1 MGARARFDI
10 HRLPRCACL
19 QRQDAPC
26 GVDPCPGTS
35 RLPST
40 RGPRRPRRLQID
52 SMTTNTFREAWF
64 SNIHK
69 NFLAGLTTSFALVP
83 ECIAF
88 ALVAQLNPLM
98 GLYGAF
104 IICALTAI
112 FGGRPG
118 MISGAAGSMAVVIV
132 ALVAQHGV
140 QYLLATVVLG
150 GVLMAAFGLL
160 RLGKLIR
167 MVPHPVMLGFV
178 NGLAIIIAM
187 AQLEHFR
194 QSTPQGEQWLGGTP
208 LLVMCGLVGL
218 TMAIVYVLPR
228 LTKAVPPALVAIL
241 GVGLLGYALELPTRT
256 LGDLAQIAG
265 GLPALH
271 IPTVPFNGE
280 TLRIILPYASLM
292 AMVGLLETLLTF
304 NLTDDITETRGQP
317 NRECVALGAANV
329 VSGLFGGMGG
339 CAMIGQTMIN
349 LSSGGRS
356 RLSGL
361 TSGVMI
367 LLFILFLSPLIAH
380 IPLAALVGV
389 MFVVAQETFAWGSL
403 RVLGKVP
410 RHDALV
416 IVAVTVITVFTDL
429 ATAVLCG
436 IVIAALSFAWQ
447 HARDVR
453 TDVEDDSDTGV
464 RTYVP
469 HGTLFFASTAHFQEL
484 FAPAADPARVV
495 LDCRHLHLADH
506 SAIAAMESLHGR
518 YAKAGKRLQVVQ
530 LSKRNLAL
538 LQRAGVDVGQGQD
551 GRSQAREA
559 GAMVSNAG

>member
-1 MGARARFDI
+1 MINA
-10 HRLPRCACL
+10 
-19 QRQDAPC
+19 
-26 GVDPCPGTS
+26 
-35 RLPST
+35 
-40 RGPRRPRRLQID
+40 
-52 SMTTNTFREAWF
+52 TFREEWF
-64 SNIHK
+64 SNIQK
-69 NFLAGLTTSFALVP
+69 NVLAGLTTSFALVP

-140 QYLLATVVLG
+140 QYLLATVVLSG
-150 GVLMAAFGLL
+150 ILMALFGIL

-178 NGLAIIIAM
+178 NGLAIVIAM

-194 QSTPQGEQWLGGTP
+194 QATPQGETWLQGTP
-208 LLVMCGLVGL
+208 LLVMGALVAL

-228 LTKAVPPALVAIL
+228 ITKAVPPALVAIL
-241 GVGLLGYALELPTRT
+241 GVGVLSHFLNLPTRT
-256 LGDLAQIAG
+256 LGDLAHIAG

-271 IPTVPFNGE
+271 WPTVPLDMA
-280 TLRIILPYASLM
+280 TLHIIFPYAALM

-304 NLTDDITETRGQP
+304 NLTDEMTETRGQP
-317 NRECVALGAANV
+317 NRECIALGASNV

-356 RLSGL
+356 RLSGV
-361 TSGVMI
+361 TAGVMI
-367 LLFILFLSPLIAH
+367 LLFILFLSPLIER

-389 MFVVAQETFAWGSL
+389 MFVVAQQTFAWGSL

-410 RHDALV
+410 PQDALV

-429 ATAVLCG
+429 AMAVLCG
-436 IVIAALSFAWQ
+436 IVIAALNFAWQ
-447 HARDVR
+447 HAREMRAD
-453 TDVEDDSDTGV
+453 TDDSTPGV
-464 RTYVP
+464 RVYLP
-469 HGTLFFASTAHFQEL
+469 HGTLFFASAAHFQEL
-484 FAPAADPARVV
+484 FQPAADPDRVI
-495 LDCRHLHLADH
+495 LDCRHLHMVDH
-506 SAIAAMESLHGR
+506 SAIAAIESLYER
-518 YAKAGKRLQVVQ
+518 YERAGKHVQVVH
-530 LSKRNLAL
+530 LSARNRAL
-538 LQRAGVDVGQGQD
+538 LQRAGVDV
-551 GRSQAREA
+551 SVA
-559 GAMVSNAG
+559 

>member
-1 MGARARFDI
+1 MI
-10 HRLPRCACL
+10 N
-19 QRQDAPC
+19 
-26 GVDPCPGTS
+26 
-35 RLPST
+35 
-40 RGPRRPRRLQID
+40 
-52 SMTTNTFREAWF
+52 NTFRNDLF
-64 SNIHK
+64 SNSQK
-69 NFLAGLTTSFALVP
+69 NILAGLTTSFALVP

-104 IICALTAI
+104 IICAMTAI

-140 QYLLATVVLG
+140 QYLLATVVLSG
-150 GVLMAAFGLL
+150 LLMALFGLL

-194 QSTPQGEQWLGGTP
+194 QGEHWLQGTP
-208 LLVMCGLVGL
+208 LLLMCALVVL
-218 TMAIVYVLPR
+218 TMSIVYVLPR
-228 LTKAVPPALVAIL
+228 ITRSIPPALVAIL
-241 GVGLLGYALELPTRT
+241 GVGLLSYGLHLPART
-256 LGDLAQIAG
+256 LGDLAQMAG
-265 GLPALH
+265 GLPVWH
-271 IPTVPFNGE
+271 FPNVPLTIN

-304 NLTDDITETRGQP
+304 NLTDEITETRGQP
-317 NRECVALGAANV
+317 NRECIALGAANV

-410 RHDALV
+410 VQDAVV

-436 IVIAALSFAWQ
+436 IVIAALNFAWQ

-453 TDVEDDSDTGV
+453 TDIDDSEPGQ
-464 RTYVP
+464 RAYLP
-469 HGTLFFASTAHFQEL
+469 HGTLFFASTAHFLDL
-484 FAPAADPARVV
+484 FSPATDPAKVI
-495 LDCRHLHLADH
+495 LNCHHLHMADH
-506 SAIAAMESLHGR
+506 SAIAAMESLYER
-518 YAKAGKRLQVVQ
+518 YEKAGKHLQVTH
-530 LSKRNLAL
+530 LSKRNQVL
-538 LQRAGVDVGQGQD
+538 LQRAGVDV
-551 GRSQAREA
+551 SPA
-559 GAMVSNAG
+559 

>member
-1 MGARARFDI
+1 MGAPDHHGWGHLHSFIWNDAMISTSLRDEWF
-10 HRLPRCACL
+10 PNL
-19 QRQDAPC
+19 Q
-26 GVDPCPGTS
+26 
-35 RLPST
+35 
-40 RGPRRPRRLQID
+40 
-52 SMTTNTFREAWF
+52 
-64 SNIHK
+64 K

-104 IICALTAI
+104 IICAMTAI

-150 GVLMAAFGLL
+150 GIVMVLFGVL

-167 MVPHPVMLGFV
+167 MVPYPVMLGFV
-178 NGLAIIIAM
+178 NGLAIVIAM

-194 QSTPQGEQWLGGTP
+194 EKTPQGEHWLQGPALGM
-208 LLVMCGLVGL
+208 MCALVGL
-218 TMAIVYVLPR
+218 TMVIVYVLPR
-228 LTKAVPPALVAIL
+228 ITKAVPPALVAIV
-241 GVGLLGYALELPTRT
+241 GVGLLTFWLQLPTRT
-256 LGDLAQIAG
+256 LGDLAHIAG

-271 IPTVPFNGE
+271 LPGVPFNME
-280 TLRIILPYASLM
+280 TLHIIWPYATLM

-317 NRECVALGAANV
+317 NRECVALGASNI

-356 RLSGL
+356 RLSGV
-361 TSGVMI
+361 TAGVMI
-367 LLFILFLSPLIAH
+367 LLFILFLSPLIER

-410 RHDALV
+410 KQDALV
-416 IVAVTVITVFTDL
+416 IVAVTVITVLTDL
-429 ATAVLCG
+429 AVAVGCG
-436 IVIAALSFAWQ
+436 IVIAALNFAWQ
-447 HARDVR
+447 HAREMRADI
-453 TDVEDDSDTGV
+453 DDSTPGERV
-464 RTYVP
+464 YLP
-469 HGTLFFASTAHFQEL
+469 HGTLFFASTVHFQEL
-484 FAPAADPARVV
+484 FQPHADPARVI
-495 LDCRHLHLADH
+495 LDCKHLHMADH
-506 SAIAAMESLHGR
+506 SAIAALEALYER
-518 YAKAGKRLQVVQ
+518 YDKAGKHLQVTH
-530 LSKRNLAL
+530 LSKRNHDLLA
-538 LQRAGVDVGQGQD
+538 RAGVDVGM
-551 GRSQAREA
+551 A
-559 GAMVSNAG
+559 